1 MTERQNIEWK
11 RSWQDE
17 YLKWICGFA
26 NAQGGSIFPRKA
38 GYIDSW
44 GRGIEKI
51 TNACTEYG
59 CPVPIFE
66 ATPTGVQVTLLP
78 NFKMTP
84 FSSRR

>member
-17 YLKWICGFA
+17 YMKWICGFA

-38 GYIDSW
+38 GYIDSR

-51 TNACTEYG
+51 TNACIEYG
-59 CPVPIFE
+59 CPAPIFE
-66 ATPTGVQVTLLP
+66 APPPVSKSRCCP
-78 NFKMTP
+78 N
-84 FSSRR
+84 SR